1 MPHFPL
7 LRVACSVVFF
17 VGGSIGRAQSLPV
30 APKSH
35 AEGADHVRQDPAAWV
50 PANTL
55 ILVDMLDGSASLK
68 ALLRSLGP
76 WPQEASAKLRRLPDL
91 IQLGVGSTTGMAL
104 DDLLEAVAPAEAC
117 FALVAGEEPYPV
129 WVSRLTQEVD
139 EDDVLDVFDRLRGKA
154 VTDLSDGFVT
164 VTTKP
169 AHLREV
175 LEVRRGKR
183 PMLLSRKGFE
193 TGRSAFEPGGGIRI
207 WADPKA
213 LYGISNNQGT
223 TPWAMADGGT
233 RFLFGPL
240 MQAYSAATRLDGVL
254 RFTADGLAFDV
265 RIDASIMDAQ
275 HPARLLL
282 TTAERQLLPV
292 PETALGVLSID
303 RTFTGLFDNLEKLM
317 SEDDAVGAKS
327 FLSTF
332 DQLVGQGSF
341 LDDILR
347 KVTEPLTLMVIARDE
362 EETGWLEMPGIWL
375 PSFVLVAKLDD
386 TRAQGMLE
394 RAAGV
399 FAFIINNE
407 RAMQRKGPFRLR
419 ITRVDGFK
427 LMVARPPD
435 WRGEGKPPLDHA
447 LSPTLLF
454 TDGHVILSSTID
466 GAVAVAR
473 GLGSASGRAVSGDYI
488 ELDGEEVAAYIDKNI
503 GALTLNKVFEEGLSE
518 AEADEQFANF
528 ALFSRVIKQ
537 LTIRIRPGKG
547 ETSISIRAVRLR

>member
-1 MPHFPL
+1 MP
-7 LRVACSVVFF
+7 
-17 VGGSIGRAQSLPV
+17 GRL
-30 APKSH
+30 
-35 AEGADHVRQDPAAWV
+35 
-50 PANTL
+50 
-55 ILVDMLDGSASLK
+55 
-68 ALLRSLGP
+68 
-76 WPQEASAKLRRLPDL
+76 
-91 IQLGVGSTTGMAL
+91 
-104 DDLLEAVAPAEAC
+104 
-117 FALVAGEEPYPV
+117 
-129 WVSRLTQEVD
+129 
-139 EDDVLDVFDRLRGKA
+139 
-154 VTDLSDGFVT
+154 
-164 VTTKP
+164 
-169 AHLREV
+169 
-175 LEVRRGKR
+175 
-183 PMLLSRKGFE
+183 
-193 TGRSAFEPGGGIRI
+193 
-207 WADPKA
+207 
-213 LYGISNNQGT
+213 
-223 TPWAMADGGT
+223 
-233 RFLFGPL
+233 
-240 MQAYSAATRLDGVL
+240 
-254 RFTADGLAFDV
+254 
-265 RIDASIMDAQ
+265 
-275 HPARLLL
+275 
-282 TTAERQLLPV
+282 
-292 PETALGVLSID
+292 
-303 RTFTGLFDNLEKLM
+303 
-317 SEDDAVGAKS
+317 
-327 FLSTF
+327 
-332 DQLVGQGSF
+332 
-341 LDDILR
+341 
-347 KVTEPLTLMVIARDE
+347 TEPLTLMVIARDE